1 MPKNNLFR
9 KIALILFA
17 LLVPIVVLY
26 VLSNRIS
33 TGVLREELNNSNANR
48 LAFFQDQADTTIQ
61 SIALWPNLLIHDP
74 DITELRHTF
83 ERPGASLG
91 LDQIMLVKRIQR
103 KLSIQEN
110 SSNWN
115 STLYVY
121 SPVLGRVLTSR
132 DAAPYDPG
140 ELMRRLK
147 PGWLVEPARDGRY
160 LFSLF
165 TISPYAAEGRLHEAN
180 LIIEVQFD
188 SSNLVR
194 MLDQFKIGDR
204 RDPFYYMP
212 GVGAIYNSTA
222 DRGAADRLV
231 ELLEAEGGLA
241 TGSRTVDLDGQPH
254 LVYLQKSDIA
264 EWYLI
269 DYLPLHEVM
278 QPITRT
284 NLMFYISVGSLLLM
298 GCVMAYVLYA
308 QVQAPLKQLVT
319 SFQRLKLEDYSV
331 RLKPRGTS
339 EFSFVFRRF
348 NSMVEQIQDLFNRVY
363 LEKLRVQEARLK
375 QLQSQI
381 NPHFFHNSISFISSM
396 AKMKNH
402 QAVVAM
408 AENLSSYFRYATRQE
423 RDFVTLEEE
432 LQFVGSYL
440 EILKLRRGKLTF
452 AIELP
457 SRLRHLRV
465 PPLIIQPLAENAV
478 QHGIEA
484 NGGDGRIR
492 IAVAEA
498 DGVVRVTVDDNGK
511 GMREEERVRLAGR
524 LEEPADGESGC
535 GLRNVHQRLRLRYG
549 PDAGMRLE
557 PSPLGGL
564 RVVLEWRPAGHAA
577 GAPGRAGAAGAAV
590 GVGGTDEGPGG
601 AGQVAAAWTEAD
613 DGPAG
618 WTAEGAVS
626 AAHAPAAAKPAAA
639 AMPEAAAG
647 TTDEPGGVLSD
658 GAPGGAA
665 YARAPKPT
673 RKRGNS
679 HDRASSGG

>member
-1 MPKNNLFR
+1 MPKHNLFR

-17 LLVPIVVLY
+17 LLVPIVALY

-33 TGVLREELNNSNANR
+33 TDVLREELNNSNANR

-83 ERPGASLG
+83 ESPGPSLG

-110 SSNWN
+110 SSNWS
-115 STLYVY
+115 STLYIY
-121 SPVLGRVLTSR
+121 SPVLGRVLSSR

-140 ELMRRLK
+140 ELARRLK
-147 PGWLVEPARDGRY
+147 PGWHVEPAGDGRY
-160 LFSLF
+160 RFSLF
-165 TISPYAAEGRLHEAN
+165 TISPYLTEDRLHDVN
-180 LIIEVQFD
+180 LVIEVQFD

-222 DRGAADRLV
+222 DGAAADRLTA
-231 ELLEAEGGLA
+231 LLEAEGGLA
-241 TGSRTVDLDGQPH
+241 TGSRTVELDGQPY
-254 LVYLQKSDIA
+254 LVYLQKSEIA

-269 DYLPLHEVM
+269 DYIPLAEVM

-284 NLMFYISVGSLLLM
+284 NMLFYVSVGSLLLM
-298 GCVMAYVLYA
+298 GVVMAHVLYA

-331 RLKPRGTS
+331 RLKPRGNN
-339 EFSFVFRRF
+339 EFGFVFQRF
-348 NSMVEQIQDLFNRVY
+348 NSMVEQIQELFGRVY

-381 NPHFFHNSISFISSM
+381 NPHFFHNSISFISGM

-402 QAVVAM
+402 QAVIAM

-440 EILKLRRGKLTF
+440 EIHKLRRSRLTF
-452 AIELP
+452 AIGLP
-457 SRLRHLRV
+457 SRLRHLHV
-465 PPLIIQPLAENAV
+465 PPLLIQPLAENAV
-478 QHGIEA
+478 KHGIEA
-484 NGGDGRIR
+484 NGGEGLIR
-492 IAVAEA
+492 IAVEEEA
-498 DGVVRVTVDDNGK
+498 GVCRVTVDDNGK
-511 GMREEERVRLAGR
+511 GLGEEERHELLRR
-524 LEEPADGESGC
+524 LEEPLDGEAGC
-535 GLRNVHQRLRLRYG
+535 GLWNVRQRLRLRYG
-549 PDAGMRLE
+549 PDAGMRIG

-564 RVVLEWRPAGHAA
+564 RVVLEWPL
-577 GAPGRAGAAGAAV
+577 
-590 GVGGTDEGPGG
+590 
-601 AGQVAAAWTEAD
+601 AGQAAAL
-613 DGPAG
+613 
-618 WTAEGAVS
+618 
-626 AAHAPAAAKPAAA
+626 AHANA
-639 AMPEAAAG
+639 EAR
-647 TTDEPGGVLSD
+647 EQP
-658 GAPGGAA
+658 
-665 YARAPKPT
+665 
-673 RKRGNS
+673 
-679 HDRASSGG
+679 